1 MKKHILHISL
11 LLLTC
16 IGCIDFVNAQDL
28 FSKFEKNKNISS
40 VIVNQKMFDMMS
52 NVKVEPAN
60 NEEKRYFELIKKLSG
75 LKVFNTKHSVEKNN
89 LKEAVGTY
97 YSQGK
102 LKEFTSKKD
111 NHHLVTIYIN
121 KEGNEKEVKELILF
135 NEGLTPETETIVL
148 IITGQFSINELS
160 SLTQKINLPLGD
172 SLQKF

>member
-11 LLLTC
+11 LLFTC
-16 IGCIDFVNAQDL
+16 IGWINLVNAQDL

-60 NEEKRYFELIKKLSG
+60 NEEKRYFELIKKLSS

-89 LKEAVGTY
+89 LKDAVEAY

-102 LKEFTSKKD
+102 LKEFASKKD
-111 NHHLVTIYIN
+111 SYHLVTIYIN
-121 KEGNEKEVKELILF
+121 KEGNEKEVNELILL

-160 SLTQKINLPLGD
+160 SLTQKMNLPLGD
-172 SLQKF
+172 SLQKL